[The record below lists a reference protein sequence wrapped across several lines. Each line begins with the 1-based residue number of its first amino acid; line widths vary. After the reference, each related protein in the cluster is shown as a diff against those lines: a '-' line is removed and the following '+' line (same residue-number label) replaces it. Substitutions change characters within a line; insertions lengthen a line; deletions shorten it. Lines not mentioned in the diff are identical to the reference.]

1 MVGESDTDRAAT
13 DDMFAVLQLALSAR
27 LNRRL
32 STAIDST
39 ALEQAR
45 RLAYLVAARRN
56 NMTTVAV
63 VFRTSAATCLEQNRA
78 RQRQVPDEIIRAH
91 VEQTAA
97 LRPSDLLAEGFDQVL
112 DIC

>member
-13 DDMFAVLQLALSAR
+13 VDMFAVLELALDAR

-39 ALEQAR
+39 ALEPIR
-45 RLAYLVAARRN
+45 RLAYLGAARRN
-56 NMTTVAV
+56 NMKAVAV
-63 VFRTSAATCLEQNRA
+63 VFRTSAANCLEQNRA

-91 VEQTAA
+91 VEQTVA
-97 LRPSDLLAEGFDQVL
+97 LQEIDLLVEGFDQVL